1 MLRQNMKTIRGWLEE
16 EGSQASKYDIK
27 AWHNN
32 LVNAVFVPNDAH
44 VAEPVSKKSRKSLNR
59 PSPKHTKTV
68 LSSRQKCYWPTQ
80 HIANSRWDG
89 KLARIICPTCFAVMV
104 YVACYA
110 QMCLPVTIRLVQH
123 VLHALTA

>member
-16 EGSQASKYDIK
+16 EGSQASKYDIN

-32 LVNAVFVPNDAH
+32 LVNAVFVFDDAL
-44 VAEPVSKKSRKSLNR
+44 VAEPVSKKSGRYLNR

-68 LSSRQKCYWPTQ
+68 LSSRQKCYQPTQ

-89 KLARIICPTCFAVMV
+89 KLARIICPMCFAVTV
-104 YVACYA
+104 YVACSA
-110 QMCLPVTIRLVQH
+110 QMCLPVTVQLVQH
-123 VLHALTA
+123 VLHALTV